1 MGALVTL
8 ISNEATEFIL
18 PMAYASVLLLSY
30 YGPNAELMG
39 NIKSSNWHYAG
50 IVDIND
56 TIFWLAVMFLV
67 DSLSTVVSTLLL
79 QIFCNIN
86 IVKMRTD
93 CISIFCNRP
102 IMLSSSNFLGK
113 EMSSRPFSKYRD

>member
-18 PMAYASVLLLSY
+18 PMDYASVLLLSY
-30 YGPNAELMG
+30 YGPNDEQMG

-50 IVDIND
+50 IVDIKD

-86 IVKMRTD
+86 MDRYVIK
-93 CISIFCNRP
+93 
-102 IMLSSSNFLGK
+102 SSN
-113 EMSSRPFSKYRD
+113 